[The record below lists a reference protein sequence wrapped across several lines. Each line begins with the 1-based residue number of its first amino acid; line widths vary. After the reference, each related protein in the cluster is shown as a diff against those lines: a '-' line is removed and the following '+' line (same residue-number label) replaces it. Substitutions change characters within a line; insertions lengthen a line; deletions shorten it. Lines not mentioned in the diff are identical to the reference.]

1 MTPQR
6 APATDSAARRSRGVG
21 AGGAR
26 ASGRIRG
33 FTLIE
38 LLVCLGI
45 LGFLASLALPMAEM
59 TAQRE
64 KERELKRALWEI
76 RDALDAYRAA
86 RESGAVLGAS
96 DRPPYPESLQSLTRE
111 VADARTEHQGQTIRF
126 LRRVPRDPFA
136 EPGVPAE
143 QSWGLRGY
151 QSDADNPQPGAEVY
165 DVYSKSTATGLN
177 GVPLKQW

>member
-6 APATDSAARRSRGVG
+6 APATASTVAPVRRSRGAG
-21 AGGAR
+21 ARGGAR
-26 ASGRIRG
+26 GRLRIRG

-76 RDALDAYRAA
+76 RDAR
-86 RESGAVLGAS
+86 GAVLGPS